1 MTDFL
6 IKSTVSLLVFLVF
19 YHWVLEREK
28 THLFNRFYL
37 LLAIV
42 ISLAIP
48 FLSFEI
54 IEEVPVTTITEP
66 EFVPIPFSNENIAVV
81 ETIDYTSIAVWSLYG
96 IITILLSIRFGKNI
110 WKLISKSDSN
120 PTVKYKNATLVLVD
134 EKTLP
139 HTFLNNIF
147 INFDDYNQR
156 NIEDELY
163 THELV
168 HVTQKHTLDILFIE
182 LLITIF
188 WFNPLLYFYKKAIQL
203 NHEFL
208 ADQKVVE
215 SYNNVPFYQN
225 LLLQKGNGNQTIYL
239 ASNLNYLVTKKRLI
253 MMTKNTTKSVAF
265 LKKTA
270 IIPMLT
276 GIVFLCCVDIIAQ
289 EKIVTKATPKNNT
302 IDEQDYFKG
311 VRIRYYEKLVKTK
324 NGAKYSKIIFDKKYE
339 NLTKSEKEEIQLF
352 LMIPKP
358 FEKKSPTAKELNEY
372 KNAKKYAIWI
382 DGKNVPNKELNQY
395 KPEDIA
401 YFSGSV
407 ILKNARTKKHP
418 QPFQYWF
425 YTHPHFEKEKMDKPI
440 PKYPGKEIVI
450 WKEGRTKNIML
461 SDKSAVK
468 ATTITEVPTKKQESD
483 LYNLAELTEKPEYQ
497 TGLEAFYQYIG
508 SNYKIPEEISTKK
521 ISGKIFASFI
531 VEKDGTLSNIK
542 ILRDMGYGT
551 GEEAKRVLENSPK
564 WLPGKIDGK
573 PVRTMYSL
581 PIAIKS
587 E

>member
-1 MTDFL
+1 M
-6 IKSTVSLLVFLVF
+6 
-19 YHWVLEREK
+19 
-28 THLFNRFYL
+28 
-37 LLAIV
+37 LAIV

>member
-1 MTDFL
+1 M
-6 IKSTVSLLVFLVF
+6 
-19 YHWVLEREK
+19 VLEKEK
-28 THLFNRFYL
+28 MHQFNRFYL

-276 GIVFLCCVDIIAQ
+276 GIIFLCCVDIIAQ

-531 VEKDGTLSNIK
+531 VEKDGSLSNIK

-551 GEEAKRVLENSPK
+551 GDETIRVLKESPK
-564 WLPGKIDGK
+564 WKPGKMNRK
-573 PVRTMYSL
+573 PVRTQYSL
-581 PIAIKS
+581 PITIKT
-587 E
+587 

>member
-1 MTDFL
+1 
-6 IKSTVSLLVFLVF
+6 
-19 YHWVLEREK
+19 K
-28 THLFNRFYL
+28 THQFNRFYL
-37 LLAIV
+37 LLSIV
-42 ISLAIP
+42 TSLIIP

-54 IEEVPVTTITEP
+54 IRKVPLTTITEP
-66 EFVPIPFSNENIAVV
+66 EFIPIPFSNESIAIA
-81 ETIDYTSIAVWSLYG
+81 ETINYTSIILWTIYG
-96 IITILLSIRFGKNI
+96 VITLILSVRFGKNI
-110 WKLISKSDSN
+110 WKLISKSTSN
-120 PTVKYKNATLVLVD
+120 PKVKYKNATLVLVD

-139 HTFLNNIF
+139 HTFLNHIF
-147 INFDDYNQR
+147 VNFDDYNQR
-156 NIEDELY
+156 TIEDELY

-188 WFNPLLYFYKKAIQL
+188 WFNPLLYLYKKAIQL

-208 ADQKVVE
+208 ADQKVVQA
-215 SYNNVPFYQN
+215 YNDIPFYQT
-225 LLLQKGNGNQTIYL
+225 LLLQKSNGNPTINL
-239 ASNLNYLVTKKRLI
+239 ASNLNYAVTKKRLI

-276 GIVFLCCVDIIAQ
+276 GIIFLCCVDIIAQ

-440 PKYPGKEIVI
+440 QKYPGKEIVI

-497 TGLEAFYQYIG
+497 TGLEAFYKYIG

-531 VEKDGTLSNIK
+531 VEKDGSLSNIK

-551 GEEAKRVLENSPK
+551 GEETIRVLKESPK
-564 WLPGKIDGK
+564 WNPGKMNGK
-573 PVRTMYSL
+573 PVRTQYSL
-581 PIAIKS
+581 PITIKP
-587 E
+587 